1 EFCVVRSRIFRE
13 VWVAD
18 FASRSCQKSPIGS
31 AFDAYGADHAHIGWR
46 LELNLDLII
55 ALEGKINIER
65 HTTSAYCRSSRWH
78 EGLCTSGSVRNS
90 DSNGQID
97 RVSPPASHLRA
108 ARSVAEEPQL
118 AQVSPS
124 QINDS

>member
-1 EFCVVRSRIFRE
+1 MARQVQCGSGQEFCVVRSRIFRE

-18 FASRSCQKSPIGS
+18 FASRSYQKSPIGS

-65 HTTSAYCRSSRWH
+65 HSPLTAVPRA
-78 EGLCTSGSVRNS
+78 GMKAFV
-90 DSNGQID
+90 
-97 RVSPPASHLRA
+97 PPALFGTVTR
-108 ARSVAEEPQL
+108 
-118 AQVSPS
+118 
-124 QINDS
+124 